1 MDVIIPIAAE
11 HPAFREAK
19 YEQPKPLV
27 SVNGVEMIRWATACL
42 NGLVDE
48 SSYIFVILQSHVDE
62 YDLDEALFDLYN
74 EEVTIVTLDGMTEG
88 AAETVLAAQDHI
100 STEELIVLFGDQYV
114 ELSLGTAI
122 QETAI
127 DGLIPVFEASSPE
140 WSYAAT
146 APNGTV
152 TEVAEKEVIS
162 SQATAGLYY
171 FRDGIDFVRAAQS
184 MIAKDIRTDGLF
196 YVCPV
201 YNELIQMSRRIE
213 TVHVERMETLGTPSA
228 VEAFDLQFNEV
239 VGDR

>member
-11 HPAFREAK
+11 HPAFRKAG

-27 SVNGVEMIRWATACL
+27 DVNGTEMIRWATACL

-48 SSYIFVILQSHVDE
+48 SSYIFIILQSQIE
-62 YDLDEALFDLYN
+62 QYNLDEALFNLYG
-74 EEVTIVTLDGMTEG
+74 EEVTIVALNEMTDG
-88 AAETVLAAQDHI
+88 AAKTVLAAQNHI
-100 STEELIVLFGDQYV
+100 GTEELIVIFGDQYV
-114 ELSLGTAI
+114 ELSLATVI
-122 QETAI
+122 EETAI
-127 DGLIPVFEASSPE
+127 DGLIPVFEASSPK

-162 SQATAGLYY
+162 SQATAGVYY
-171 FRDGIDFVRAAQS
+171 FRDGTDFIRAARS

-201 YNELIQMSRRIE
+201 YNELIQMSKQIE
-213 TVHVERMETLGTPSA
+213 TIPVEQMETLGTPSA
-228 VEAFDLQFNEV
+228 VEAFDLHFDEV
-239 VGDR
+239 VGDK